1 MYHHKDINSKLRIFL
16 VLILLIA
23 SFDSC
28 KKSELDVIPNV
39 YVEFYIDLSD
49 PEFLSLNAITNYV
62 LIDEFTNNFGY
73 RSAGYDN
80 NGIILYRAGLDE
92 FFAFDRTCPHDYANN
107 GTSVAVDTVANEIYV
122 ICPECNSKYVL
133 PSFGSP
139 TEGPSR
145 YPLKIYKTSFDG
157 SGVRV
162 YN

>member
-1 MYHHKDINSKLRIFL
+1 MHHLNDISPKLRIFL
-16 VLILLIA
+16 ILILLLA
-23 SFDSC
+23 GFDSC
-28 KKSELDVIPNV
+28 KKSEIDVIPDV
-39 YVEFYIDLSD
+39 YVDFYIDLND
-49 PEFLSLNAITNYV
+49 PEFISLNAITNYV
-62 LIDEFTNNFGY
+62 LIDEFTNNYGY
-73 RSAGYDN
+73 RSAGYDK

-107 GTSVAVDTVANEIYV
+107 GLSVAVDTVSNEIFV
-122 ICPECNSKYVL
+122 VCPECNSKYVL

-157 SGVRV
+157 SNVRV